1 MSHNLGNNKI
11 VTYLSR
17 LKWRLRLDFCLNRVI
32 LKKPQSQKYKTKLK
46 TSKFDDKV
54 STNSKYLN
62 SYLVSYIFYYSSP
75 LPPKIASIHFGW
87 AAFQT
92 DR

>member
-17 LKWRLRLDFCLNRVI
+17 LKWRPRLDFFLNRVI
-32 LKKPQSQKYKTKLK
+32 LKKTTITKVQNK
-46 TSKFDDKV
+46 AQKFDDKV

-62 SYLVSYIFYYSSP
+62 FYLVSYIFYYSSP
-75 LPPKIASIHFGW
+75 LPPKIASVHFGW
-87 AAFQT
+87 AVFQT